1 MKRFAALA
9 PALLLAACMTYPPP
23 PSAPYRAVGQEPGWS
38 LIIDSREIAFIHMDG
53 TQVRQPTPPVIG
65 GIAGEI
71 YQTPRI
77 GVNIVHGQC
86 QDVMSGQLYRDR
98 VQVTVDG
105 RRFEGCGGDTVA
117 PTAGALAGTNWRVTA
132 VNGRVTPAAGP
143 YFMNFKGNRVGMR
156 FGCNTMGAEY
166 RQAGSTLDLGVV
178 TATRMAC
185 GEPAMSFENQ
195 AGAILSDPLSAA
207 WTGGNRLTLSNAR
220 GRIDLQRMF

>member
-9 PALLLAACMTYPPP
+9 PAVLLAACMTYPPP
-23 PSAPYRAVGQEPGWS
+23 PAAPYRAVGQEPGWS

-77 GVNIVHGQC
+77 GVNIVHAQC

-105 RRFEGCGGDTVA
+105 RRFEGCGGETVL
-117 PTAGALAGTNWRVTA
+117 PTSGALAGTNWRVVA
-132 VNGRVTPAAGP
+132 VNGRATPAAGP
-143 YFMNFKGNRVGMR
+143 YFMNFEGNRVGMR
-156 FGCNTMGAEY
+156 FGCNHMGAEY
-166 RQAGSTLDLGVV
+166 RQAGSTLDLGIV

-195 AGAILSDPLSAA
+195 AGTILADPLSAA
-207 WTGGNRLTLSNAR
+207 WTGGDRLTLSNAR
-220 GRIDLQRMF
+220 GRIDLQRNF